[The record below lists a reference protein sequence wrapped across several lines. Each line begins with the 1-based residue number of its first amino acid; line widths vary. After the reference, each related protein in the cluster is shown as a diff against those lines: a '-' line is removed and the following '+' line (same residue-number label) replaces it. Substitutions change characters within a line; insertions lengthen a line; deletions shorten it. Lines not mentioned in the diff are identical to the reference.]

1 MKSSLD
7 LLKNAG
13 YSKLLDIQS
22 ETIEAFKT
30 NKNVILQAATGSG
43 KTMAFL
49 LAALEKIDQNL
60 DHGILVIAPGRE
72 LCLQIES
79 EFKSLKTGRK
89 VLTCYGGHNFETEQ
103 NSLLESPFLLI
114 ATPGRICDHI
124 RRKSPLDL
132 DRYPTLI
139 IDEFDKTL
147 EQGFEEELSFFKE
160 HLNRSISTLLVSAT
174 NRIDIP
180 NFMQFHQAKWV
191 TSSEDNKS
199 NVDSFGVHYKD
210 QGKEELVDL
219 LRSLSGD
226 KTIVFCNYREVV
238 DDIAETIQTEQIPAV
253 RYHGGLEQL
262 DRERALILFGN
273 DSADILVCTDLGARG
288 IHIDDVQHVIHFQA
302 ASSEEAYI
310 HRNGRTGRM
319 GRNGTIYHF
328 ISENGDLPFYV
339 SPPSQFV
346 ELKSGIALQLPTHKT
361 IYFGAGKKEK
371 INKVDFVGFIAQN
384 ARIDKSQ
391 IGKINVLDHHSFV
404 AIERSIFNNVFESI
418 KNLKVK
424 GKRVIIRN
432 ARL

>member
-1 MKSSLD
+1 MKESLD
-7 LLKNAG
+7 LIKNAG

-49 LAALEKIDQNL
+49 LAALEKIDQKL

-72 LCLQIES
+72 LCLQIEA
-79 EFKSLKTGRK
+79 EFKSLKTGKK
-89 VLTCYGGHNFETEQ
+89 VLTCYGGHHFETEQ
-103 NSLLESPFLLI
+103 NSLLDSPFLLI

-124 RRKSPLDL
+124 RRRSPLAL
-132 DRYPTLI
+132 EKYPLLI

-160 HLNRSISTLLVSAT
+160 HLNKSISTLLVSAT
-174 NRIDIP
+174 NRIEIP
-180 NFMQFHQAKWV
+180 SFMQFHQPKWV
-191 TSSEDNKS
+191 SASQDN
-199 NVDSFGVHYKD
+199 DSRVGSIGVHYSD
-210 QGKEELVDL
+210 QGKKELIKL
-219 LRSLSGD
+219 IGSLSGE
-226 KTIVFCNYREVV
+226 KSIVFCNYREVV
-238 DDIAETIQTEQIPAV
+238 DDITDTIKQENIPAV

-273 DSADILVCTDLGARG
+273 DSANILVCTDLGARG
-288 IHIDDVQHVIHFQA
+288 IHIDNVQHVIHFQA
-302 ASSEEAYI
+302 ASSEEAFI

-319 GRNGTIYHF
+319 GSSGKIYHF
-328 ISENGDLPFYV
+328 ISETGDLPYYV
-339 SPPSQFV
+339 SPPTQFV
-346 ELKSGIALQLPTHKT
+346 EPQPKTRVQLPTHKT

-384 ARIDKSQ
+384 AGIDKSQ

-404 AIERSIFNNVFESI
+404 AIERSIFNQVFDKI

-424 GKRVIIRN
+424 GKRVIIRT